1 MQNEK
6 QLIQRDKL
14 LENVF
19 AETNEDFILPDYMP
33 EVRRVLRL
41 ETRLLRGE
49 KFVGGGK
56 AEFDGTVLYTLFYTD
71 NEEKL
76 TAVPLES
83 RYEYRV
89 GLGADAGDLIYSD
102 EALESVSLR
111 PSGPRRVN
119 VRAKIRAA
127 VHEVKDEAASVPL
140 SILAEEDCPCLWR
153 EEKVLRTVRLLSD
166 GFEASAERM
175 LESDGE
181 EIRPLYASAE
191 ALVEHAQAK
200 DGHVHCRGTVF
211 IRALA
216 EKGTEIHTLT
226 ARVPFEEEL
235 IASECLTGDAVTAR
249 GVCSRV
255 ELEVEEDGVRSLLH
269 ATAFCSL
276 SAEARRNEDVSVLTD
291 LYSTEKD
298 LRLTYTPSHTES
310 LRECFAGNF
319 TVEADT
325 AAREGEKC
333 LLSSVSV
340 RDSAVK
346 AVGEK
351 AILTGECRAE
361 LLCQSEGEGFYAEDL
376 TFPFRI
382 EIPLTAAANETD
394 VTALSVTPLFTEVSV
409 QGGQRNLSAEMAV
422 SLYTL
427 RPVTVTVPA
436 TLEGESERPKA
447 DGQSVTVYYPTDE
460 DSLWSVG
467 KRYGMRM
474 EELKKQNGILL
485 DEDTAL
491 DDTKTLDGMAWLF
504 VSRL

>member
-71 NEEKL
+71 SEEKL

-89 GLGADAGDLIYSD
+89 ALDAETTGLIYSD
-102 EALESVSLR
+102 ESLESVNLR

-119 VRAKIRAA
+119 IRARIRAA
-127 VHEVKDEAASVPL
+127 MHEVREEEAGASL
-140 SILAEEDCPCLWR
+140 AILAEEDCSCLWR
-153 EEKVLRTVRLLSD
+153 AGKVLRTVRLTGD

-191 ALVEHAQAK
+191 VLVESAQAR
-200 DGHVHCRGTVF
+200 DGHIHCRGTVF

-216 EKGTEIHTLT
+216 EKGTEVHTLT
-226 ARVPFEEEL
+226 SRVPFEEEL
-235 IASECLTGDAVTAR
+235 VASECAEGDAVTAR

-255 ELEVEEDGVRSLLH
+255 ELEVEEDGGRSLLH

-276 SAEARRNEDVSVLTD
+276 SAEARRNEDISVLTD
-291 LYSTEKD
+291 LYSTEKE
-298 LRLTYTPSHTES
+298 LRLAYSPCHTES
-310 LRECFAGNF
+310 LRESFSGNF

-333 LLSSVSV
+333 ILSSVSV
-340 RDSAVK
+340 RDTAVQIM
-346 AVGEK
+346 GEK
-351 AILTGECRAE
+351 AALTGECRAE
-361 LLCQSEGEGFYAEDL
+361 LLCQSEGEGFYAEDF

-382 EIPLTAAANETD
+382 EIPLSAKAKDTD
-394 VTALSVTPLFTEVSV
+394 ATALSVTPLFTEVTS
-409 QGGQRNLSAEMAV
+409 QGGQRHLSAEMAV
-422 SLYTL
+422 CFYTL
-427 RPVTVTVPA
+427 RPTTVTVPV
-436 TLEGESERPKA
+436 TLEGESERQREN
-447 DGQSVTVYYPTDE
+447 GQCVTVYYPTDE

-467 KRYGMRM
+467 KRYGIRT
-474 EELKKQNGILL
+474 EELKKQNGILT

-491 DDTKTLDGMAWLF
+491 DDTKTLDGISWLF